1 MKPLFLFAW
10 LMALSLGGCS
20 WVPSAGPS
28 ASEVVEQAQLQGEI
42 LFDVVEVDDRVVS
55 TLRAVPKER
64 FAARFE
70 HDTQPPAVKIAIGDV
85 ISVMIWESA
94 AGGLFTEPPPALP
107 PGGGMPRVEPL
118 APEAPREELGAPGAP
133 EQPQRRSG
141 AVEGAA
147 PGRGAPPPEVAG
159 ATSGGQAV
167 QIPPQL
173 VQSDGAIS
181 VPYAGRIPAAGR
193 SPAEVQQTIEARLAK
208 RALQP
213 QAIVVVVKSFVNTVT
228 VTGEVVAGAQVP
240 LSPGGNRLLEVI
252 AAAGGAKAPVYE
264 TFVRLSRNG
273 VTATIPLQQLV
284 SDPAENIYA
293 WPGDVLT
300 LVQVPQTF
308 SVFGATGRNA
318 ELPFDAEKISV
329 SEALGKSQGLRDDLA
344 KPEGVFLFRYEPN
357 AVVRALGQPTASAAS
372 GGVSPIVYRFDLR
385 DGKSYLLAQQ
395 FPVEDKDVIFVADAP
410 AVRSYKFATLLNN
423 ITGPIITGLLVCQN
437 GKC

>member
-107 PGGGMPRVEPL
+107 PGGGTPRVEPL
-118 APEAPREELGAPGAP
+118 APEAPREEVGAPGAP

-147 PGRGAPPPEVAG
+147 PGRAAPPPEVAG

-213 QAIVVVVKSFVNTVT
+213 QAIVVVVKSFVNTVSEIEAIDDRRNSARGRAGYGLT
-228 VTGEVVAGAQVP
+228 ERAHDRIRLVA
-240 LSPGGNRLLEVI
+240 E
-252 AAAGGAKAPVYE
+252 
-264 TFVRLSRNG
+264 
-273 VTATIPLQQLV
+273 
-284 SDPAENIYA
+284 
-293 WPGDVLT
+293 
-300 LVQVPQTF
+300 
-308 SVFGATGRNA
+308 
-318 ELPFDAEKISV
+318 
-329 SEALGKSQGLRDDLA
+329 
-344 KPEGVFLFRYEPN
+344 
-357 AVVRALGQPTASAAS
+357 
-372 GGVSPIVYRFDLR
+372 
-385 DGKSYLLAQQ
+385 
-395 FPVEDKDVIFVADAP
+395 
-410 AVRSYKFATLLNN
+410 
-423 ITGPIITGLLVCQN
+423 
-437 GKC
+437 